1 MQQSKR
7 ILIQSALLATAL
19 AASGAVL
26 AADPAKQQIV
36 IGTTVGD
43 FGDQVRQSIRPLLEK
58 QGYKVKLVEFT
69 DYVRPNLA
77 LQEGS
82 LDLNVFQHR
91 PYLDKFS
98 AQHKL
103 HLTPVF
109 QVPTAPLGI
118 YAGKR
123 QALADVKPGS
133 SVSLP
138 NDPSNLARA
147 LVMLADLGWIS
158 LKPGINPVTAS
169 ERDIAA
175 NPRKLVL
182 RPLEAAQLPRSRA
195 DVDFAVINGNY
206 AVSSGIRLTTALYQE
221 KSNAYINVGVLKT
234 ADVNKPWARDVI
246 AAYQSP
252 EFKAY
257 ALKRFPGY
265 KLPQVWGK

>member
-91 PYLDKFS
+91 P
-98 AQHKL
+98 
-103 HLTPVF
+103 
-109 QVPTAPLGI
+109 
-118 YAGKR
+118 
-123 QALADVKPGS
+123 
-133 SVSLP
+133 
-138 NDPSNLARA
+138 
-147 LVMLADLGWIS
+147 
-158 LKPGINPVTAS
+158 
-169 ERDIAA
+169 
-175 NPRKLVL
+175 
-182 RPLEAAQLPRSRA
+182 
-195 DVDFAVINGNY
+195 
-206 AVSSGIRLTTALYQE
+206 
-221 KSNAYINVGVLKT
+221 
-234 ADVNKPWARDVI
+234 
-246 AAYQSP
+246 
-252 EFKAY
+252 
-257 ALKRFPGY
+257 
-265 KLPQVWGK
+265 